1 MPGQKLLL
9 RVMYWYNIVVAGGF
23 SLIILAATLF
33 PDINA
38 AIFWNGFDPLAA
50 SLIVPLFAVIAVFS
64 GLSLKNPEKG
74 KIILWM
80 QVFYKPVAIALIAYF
95 AARNLINPA
104 WAVVTIAGLVIYIA
118 GNLTALLWGGKTPKG
133 NGEEINAE

>member
-1 MPGQKLLL
+1 MAGRKFLL
-9 RVMYWYNIVVAGGF
+9 RVMYVYNIAVAGGL

-33 PDINA
+33 PEINA
-38 AIFWNGFDPLAA
+38 AIFWNGFDPLTA

-64 GLSLKNPEKG
+64 GLSLKDPEKG

-95 AARNLINPA
+95 AARNQVNPA
-104 WAVVTIAGLVIYIA
+104 WAAVTIAGLVIYIA
-118 GNLTALLWGGKTPKG
+118 GNLTALLWNKMAPEGDAGGT
-133 NGEEINAE
+133 NAK